1 MNLSESDAK
10 SQIQV
15 QLIESRNE
23 YHEQLKQI
31 ETQIDELKMIL
42 NEKINDLSKKNMI
55 VEELQLQIDKLETD
69 VQDKTKVRKFL
80 IFWCF

>member
-1 MNLSESDAK
+1 MTNFSESDAK
-10 SQIQV
+10 SQIQI

-69 VQDKTKVRKFL
+69 VQDKTKVRKL
-80 IFWCF
+80 EIS